1 MEGLLKHAATLLQH
15 VVGSVVDS
23 APHAQVKPVSTDNES
38 LTAAATK
45 HGPMC
50 SLIIT
55 SLMAHTIEVCQLL
68 LCMHGSL

>member
-38 LTAAATK
+38 LTAAAAAAAVV
-45 HGPMC
+45 PN
-50 SLIIT
+50 
-55 SLMAHTIEVCQLL
+55 MAHCVP
-68 LCMHGSL
+68 